1 LGGRGFAGFA
11 GSSSLFLLVCLLC
24 KSLCHLQKIDS
35 FFIVRIGL
43 YFFPIYYLLLITFYL
58 ILYLNMVK
66 NTKGGKGAKSMA
78 RKSSGGTSG
87 GGTFPVPTSDMEHL
101 AVVNRMFGPAC
112 EVILIDG
119 SILFCHIRNKF
130 KGRRK
135 SSNLILVGSI
145 LLVGFREWEP
155 DTARKNCDLLFVYDN
170 LQASSLSD
178 RFSLPSLPHS
188 TSYTSS
194 DILFDHSTTTTSDID
209 PTSYSNYTSNTTYS
223 LDFDNSFDDL

>member
-1 LGGRGFAGFA
+1 
-11 GSSSLFLLVCLLC
+11 
-24 KSLCHLQKIDS
+24 
-35 FFIVRIGL
+35 
-43 YFFPIYYLLLITFYL
+43 
-58 ILYLNMVK
+58 MVK

-87 GGTFPVPTSDMEHL
+87 AGTFPVPTSDMEHL

-135 SSNLILVGSI
+135 SSNLITVGSI

-178 RFSLPSLPHS
+178 RFSLPSLTHS
-188 TSYTSS
+188 TSSLVSSS
-194 DILFDHSTTTTSDID
+194 DILFDHSTISSSDID
-209 PTSYSNYTSNTTYS
+209 PTTFTTNS
-223 LDFDNSFDDL
+223 FINSSGNSIDFDSNFDANFDDL

>member
-1 LGGRGFAGFA
+1 
-11 GSSSLFLLVCLLC
+11 
-24 KSLCHLQKIDS
+24 
-35 FFIVRIGL
+35 
-43 YFFPIYYLLLITFYL
+43 
-58 ILYLNMVK
+58 MVK

-78 RKSSGGTSG
+78 RKSTSG
-87 GGTFPVPTSDMEHL
+87 GSTRGAGTFPVPTSDMEHL

-112 EVILIDG
+112 EVLLIDG
-119 SILFCHIRNKF
+119 SVLFCHIRNKF

-135 SSNLILVGSI
+135 SSNLITVGSI
-145 LLVGFREWEP
+145 LLIGFREWEP

-194 DILFDHSTTTTSDID
+194 DVLFDHSTSSTSDSIIDTNTTT
-209 PTSYSNYTSNTTYS
+209 TTIS
-223 LDFDNSFDDL
+223 NSFDISSSDSNFDSNFDDL

>member
-1 LGGRGFAGFA
+1 
-11 GSSSLFLLVCLLC
+11 
-24 KSLCHLQKIDS
+24 
-35 FFIVRIGL
+35 
-43 YFFPIYYLLLITFYL
+43 
-58 ILYLNMVK
+58 MVK

-78 RKSSGGTSG
+78 RKSTGGSSG
-87 GGTFPVPTSDMEHL
+87 GGAGAFPVPTSDMEHL

-112 EVILIDG
+112 EVLLIDG
-119 SILFCHIRNKF
+119 SVLFCHIRNKF

-178 RFSLPSLPHS
+178 RFTLPSLTSSS
-188 TSYTSS
+188 TSFVSS
-194 DILFDHSTTTTSDID
+194 DILFDHSTITTSDID
-209 PTSYSNYTSNTTYS
+209 PTTFTNSFTTN
-223 LDFDNSFDDL
+223 DHNFDANFDANFDDL

>member
-1 LGGRGFAGFA
+1 M
-11 GSSSLFLLVCLLC
+11 V
-24 KSLCHLQKIDS
+24 
-35 FFIVRIGL
+35 
-43 YFFPIYYLLLITFYL
+43 YFFLFIIYYYISLHIT
-58 ILYLNMVK
+58 MVK

-87 GGTFPVPTSDMEHL
+87 GVTFPVPTSDMEHL

-155 DTARKNCDLLFVYDN
+155 DNARKNCDLLFVYDN

-188 TSYTSS
+188 TSYTSH
-194 DILFDHSTTTTSDID
+194 DILFDHSTSTTNDSIID
-209 PTSYSNYTSNTTYS
+209 TNTSNNTSNNTS
-223 LDFDNSFDDL
+223 TNSFVISSYDSNFDDL

>member
-1 LGGRGFAGFA
+1 
-11 GSSSLFLLVCLLC
+11 
-24 KSLCHLQKIDS
+24 
-35 FFIVRIGL
+35 
-43 YFFPIYYLLLITFYL
+43 
-58 ILYLNMVK
+58 MVK

-87 GGTFPVPTSDMEHL
+87 AGTFPVPTSDMEHL

-119 SILFCHIRNKF
+119 SVLFCHIRNKF

-135 SSNLILVGSI
+135 SSNLITVGSI

-178 RFSLPSLPHS
+178 RFSLPSLTHS
-188 TSYTSS
+188 TSYTSSS
-194 DILFDHSTTTTSDID
+194 DILFDHSITTSD
-209 PTSYSNYTSNTTYS
+209 PTSHTSTISTNSSTTNS
-223 LDFDNSFDDL
+223 FHNSIDFDSNFDDL

>member
-1 LGGRGFAGFA
+1 
-11 GSSSLFLLVCLLC
+11 
-24 KSLCHLQKIDS
+24 
-35 FFIVRIGL
+35 
-43 YFFPIYYLLLITFYL
+43 
-58 ILYLNMVK
+58 MVK

-78 RKSSGGTSG
+78 RKSTSG
-87 GGTFPVPTSDMEHL
+87 SSSGAAGAFPVPTSDMEHL

-112 EVILIDG
+112 EVLLIDG
-119 SILFCHIRNKF
+119 SVLFCHIRNKF

-178 RFSLPSLPHS
+178 RFTLPSL
-188 TSYTSS
+188 TSSYHVSSHVVSS
-194 DILFDHSTTTTSDID
+194 DILFDHSTFDHSPIDSTSD
-209 PTSYSNYTSNTTYS
+209 YSNNITHSNTIHNS
-223 LDFDNSFDDL
+223 IEFDANFDDL

>member
-1 LGGRGFAGFA
+1 
-11 GSSSLFLLVCLLC
+11 
-24 KSLCHLQKIDS
+24 
-35 FFIVRIGL
+35 
-43 YFFPIYYLLLITFYL
+43 
-58 ILYLNMVK
+58 MVK
-66 NTKGGKGAKSMA
+66 NTKGGKGAKSLA
-78 RKSSGGTSG
+78 RKSTSGSSGGAG
-87 GGTFPVPTSDMEHL
+87 AFPVPTSDMEHL

-112 EVILIDG
+112 EVLLIDG
-119 SILFCHIRNKF
+119 SVLFCHIRNKF

-178 RFSLPSLPHS
+178 RFTLPSLTHS

-194 DILFDHSTTTTSDID
+194 DILFDHSTSTTSDSIID
-209 PTSYSNYTSNTTYS
+209 TNTITTNTFDNSSDNYI
-223 LDFDNSFDDL
+223 DFDNSFDDL